1 MWLIYT
7 MASNEGENRQE
18 GINISRDSPFASL
31 LTKPPISAFLGLRLA
46 TITARLATMQAIIR
60 NKNKNLEDI
69 RHWVDELK
77 ERGNDIER
85 NMTTT
90 ADHIHLINV
99 YKQGLNVTQELL
111 RQAMI

>member
-1 MWLIYT
+1 

-31 LTKPPISAFLGLRLA
+31 LTKPPISAFLGLRL
-46 TITARLATMQAIIR
+46 QAIIR

-77 ERGNDIER
+77 ERGNEIER

-111 RQAMI
+111 RQSMI